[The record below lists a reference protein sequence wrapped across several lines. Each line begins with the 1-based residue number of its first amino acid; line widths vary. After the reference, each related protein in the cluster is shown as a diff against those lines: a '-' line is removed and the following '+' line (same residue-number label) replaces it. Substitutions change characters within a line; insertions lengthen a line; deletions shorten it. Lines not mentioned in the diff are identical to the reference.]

1 MKKRML
7 LAAALIGGTMFVTAP
22 SFAKNEKIA
31 VIIKATDSDFWQFW
45 LSVQRTMRTTIL
57 G

>member
-31 VIIKATDSDFWQFW
+31 VIIKATDSSGSIW